1 MTNIKTAFENILK
14 EEYSDDDIAIILAN
28 KDNIYTCEES
38 MDCEGYLIEGRNA
51 YDIVEKLA
59 SSDRVKKSYEED
71 FYYFK
76 EGKLIDILNEEADS
90 LGIDLPTELIKEDA
104 QTITIEGKDLCDG
117 HGEMYTLIANRYIF
131 KDWITGDEV
140 EELKENEENLA
151 IKVFDIV
158 DGRSRT
164 LEYSHKDMEVN
175 FNDELDYDKGY
186 EVF

>member
-1 MTNIKTAFENILK
+1 MTNIKTAFENILN
-14 EEYSDDDIAIILAN
+14 EDYSSEDLAIIIEN
-28 KDNIYTCEES
+28 KDRIFTYEEALNCE
-38 MDCEGYLIEGRNA
+38 DCLSEGRNA
-51 YDIVEKLA
+51 YDIVHRLA
-59 SSDRVKKSYEED
+59 KSDRAKSSYEED

-104 QTITIEGKDLCDG
+104 QTITIEGKNLCDG